1 MWVWYLGEPDDALNF
16 KSEIAI
22 KKRNREEESE
32 LKYTGRVHRYSL
44 GELYRYI
51 QCVSLIGRCI
61 YYHRKWQIY
70 AI

>member
-32 LKYTGRVHRYSL
+32 LKYTGRVHRYSFW
-44 GELYRYI
+44 ELF
-51 QCVSLIGRCI
+51 L
-61 YYHRKWQIY
+61 
-70 AI
+70 